1 MEVAVPQSTSCTSQ
15 RLSTHNP
22 VTSTFLY
29 CCRRSRTAFWVWTT
43 CSSRDAG
50 LPVQPWWPTTAIPA
64 ESWCS
69 TETFTRLRIDWT
81 EPLSP
86 ASERIRLGPA
96 SVTESTKSTLN
107 RFCRYWITGSWTRPS
122 MQLMAVQNLT
132 VSVCHPSPE
141 GAVGVS
147 DALGRVT
154 NAKPLPVLRQRLGG
168 HRVCLG
174 SLPNRF
180 GQTSSG
186 QRR

>member
-64 ESWCS
+64 EPWCS

-81 EPLSP
+81 ELLSP

-96 SVTESTKSTLN
+96 SVTESTKSTSN

-141 GAVGVS
+141 GGGATPEPQVS
-147 DALGRVT
+147 LRGGRLF
-154 NAKPLPVLRQRLGG
+154 LP
-168 HRVCLG
+168 
-174 SLPNRF
+174 SLPRCF
-180 GQTSSG
+180 GFRKCSVSREAYIAMG
-186 QRR
+186 VG